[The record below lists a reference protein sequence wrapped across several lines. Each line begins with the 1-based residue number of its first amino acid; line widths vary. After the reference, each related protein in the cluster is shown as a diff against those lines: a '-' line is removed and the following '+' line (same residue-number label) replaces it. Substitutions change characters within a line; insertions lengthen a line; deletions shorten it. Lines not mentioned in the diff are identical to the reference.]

1 MLTDF
6 TGADRVIIAC
16 GRTDLR
22 PGIDAY
28 GCFSQIVYRGKE
40 YSNFKIIKEAGI
52 IKIID

>member
-1 MLTDF
+1 MGSQLLWAHF
-6 TGADRVIIAC
+6 YGKAHVN
-16 GRTDLR
+16 
-22 PGIDAY
+22 